1 MRESIRRVGCRPCSR
16 ETKSR
21 QLNDRLRVV
30 QTACALPCLWVRSR
44 SPWLRVVWSSNTPPL
59 GGCAEVISL
68 INEARPGSGLS
79 HHTLSLHRTYRHVKP
94 TSSAIYPS
102 QESSAAR
109 LKSCGGTWFSWLNT
123 TLFRDG
129 PLSHRATSIQVSVT
143 ALVAQVGRWAVISGK
158 KCDIDMFGK
167 GRVSERCF
175 APSRAS
181 RRIFERYDLITKPR
195 CGHV

>member
-21 QLNDRLRVV
+21 QLSDRLRVV
-30 QTACALPCLWVRSR
+30 QTACPLPCLWVRSR

-68 INEARPGSGLS
+68 IDEARPGSGLS
-79 HHTLSLHRTYRHVKP
+79 HHTLSQHRTYRHVKP

-123 TLFRDG
+123 ALFRDG

-143 ALVAQVGRWAVISGK
+143 ALVAGADGPAVISGK
-158 KCDIDMFGK
+158 RRDSDMFRK
-167 GRVSERCF
+167 GRVSDKGV
-175 APSRAS
+175 S
-181 RRIFERYDLITKPR
+181 PR
-195 CGHV
+195 PKAARTGKRVDIVAVTSALR

>member
-1 MRESIRRVGCRPCSR
+1 MRESIRRVGCCPCSR

-30 QTACALPCLWVRSR
+30 QTACALPCLVRSR

-109 LKSCGGTWFSWLNT
+109 LKSCGNSGCSWLNMA
-123 TLFRDG
+123 LFRDG
-129 PLSHRATSIQVSVT
+129 PLSLKATSIQ
-143 ALVAQVGRWAVISGK
+143 G
-158 KCDIDMFGK
+158 
-167 GRVSERCF
+167 
-175 APSRAS
+175 
-181 RRIFERYDLITKPR
+181 
-195 CGHV
+195 